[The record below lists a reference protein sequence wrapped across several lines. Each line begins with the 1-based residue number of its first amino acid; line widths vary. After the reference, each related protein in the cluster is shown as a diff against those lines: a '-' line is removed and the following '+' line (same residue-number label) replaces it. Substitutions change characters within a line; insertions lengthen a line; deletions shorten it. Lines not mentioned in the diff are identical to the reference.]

1 MKTKGN
7 MQKHPNTECRPTKSL
22 SESKLESVL
31 KCWTINVPIIS
42 LRRFR
47 RCRHRRCRC
56 CRRCRRRRRR
66 RRHRRCCHGRRCRL
80 LSHFNSPTWWC
91 WWYFKRTHRLIIIG
105 ALKKIKFIS
114 FQIFGPLFR
123 HKRKYSK
130 CETFLLVSTSRL
142 ISTSV
147 LSKNVFWV
155 WPLIPLLS
163 NNP

>member
-7 MQKHPNTECRPTKSL
+7 MQKHPNTECRHTKSL

-42 LRRFR
+42 LR
-47 RCRHRRCRC
+47 CRHRRRGC
-56 CRRCRRRRRR
+56 RR
-66 RRHRRCCHGRRCRL
+66 RRHRRLCRL

-142 ISTSV
+142 ISASV
-147 LSKNVFWV
+147 LSKNVFFII
-155 WPLIPLLS
+155 LQLGFNHNSLFLTHERRNQKI
-163 NNP
+163 